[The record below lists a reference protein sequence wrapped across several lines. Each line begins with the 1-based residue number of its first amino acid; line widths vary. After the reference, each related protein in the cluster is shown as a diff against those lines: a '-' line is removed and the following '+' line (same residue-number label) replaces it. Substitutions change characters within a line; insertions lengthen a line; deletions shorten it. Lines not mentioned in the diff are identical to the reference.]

1 MTLSNMRILTKVLAC
16 IGLLAVIVA
25 GAIGYAA
32 TQMLTIDERYSRLID
47 TTAAGA
53 RAVMRANIMVVD
65 FGRINWR
72 TIGQSDPEEIKKL
85 AAGARATLIEFGDQM
100 DKGRNRLGEPYASR
114 LAKMQADFE
123 ALASDFPQVER
134 AMLEGDRTAAVAVAN
149 RMVGRLD
156 PIRAAFREI
165 TADIDKHALA
175 ASDAAT
181 AETRSIVYT
190 TIAIVSA
197 AIVLVLALS
206 VAIIQ
211 SGVVGPVKRLL
222 GTMEKLAGGDFQVE
236 VEGTERK
243 DEVGMMARTV
253 AVFKKNGLDMEKMKS
268 DQAAADERAAAE
280 RQSAI
285 HKIADDFE
293 SAVGEIIGVVSTA
306 SNELETAATTLTK
319 TAQTTRDLSTTVAAA
334 SEEASANVQS
344 VASGGQEMAASVTE
358 ISRQV
363 AESTRIAG
371 DAVRQAEKT
380 DSRIGELSQAAG
392 RIGDVVKL
400 ITAIAEQTN
409 LLALNATIEA
419 ARAGEAGKGFAVVA
433 QEVKALAAQTGK
445 ATGEIGAQIA
455 GMQQATQDS
464 VTAIKEIGGTIGR
477 IAEIA
482 SAIAAAVEEQGA
494 ATHEVARNI
503 QQASQGTA
511 EVARNIVEVSRGANA
526 TETASEQVRSSA
538 AMLAKEGGKL
548 KEEVRAFL
556 LSVRTGPLNR
566 RHQDDPNYK
575 GPERRADR
583 QAARQLTGLRKAG

>member
-16 IGLLAVIVA
+16 IGLLGAMVA
-25 GAIGYAA
+25 GAIWYVSV
-32 TQMLTIDERYSRLID
+32 QMIAIDDQYSRLIAN
-47 TTAAGA
+47 TAEGIQSAS
-53 RAVMRANIMVVD
+53 RANLLVVN
-65 FGRINWR
+65 FGRLTWR
-72 TIGQSDPEEIKKL
+72 MEGETDIATAKKL
-85 AAGARATLIEFGDQM
+85 IDETNDTVREFRDVMEHAKKLLPKFAARLDQLR
-100 DKGRNRLGEPYASR
+100 GRVDVMVRDYPALQNAV
-114 LAKMQADFE
+114 
-123 ALASDFPQVER
+123 LASDRP
-134 AMLEGDRTAAVAVAN
+134 AATAAAVVVT
-149 RMVGRLD
+149 RQLD
-156 PIRAAFREI
+156 PIRADFRALV
-165 TADIDKHALA
+165 TDADKAMNEE
-175 ASDAAT
+175 SDAAT
-181 AETRSIVYT
+181 ADTYGTVKT
-190 TIAIVSA
+190 TAIA
-197 AIVLVLALS
+197 LALS
-206 VAIIQ
+206 LAVVIAII
-211 SGVVGPVKRLL
+211 VVVVQTTVVAPITRIIA
-222 GTMEKLAGGDFQVE
+222 TMERLAGGDYDAE
-236 VEGTERK
+236 LIGTARK
-243 DEVGMMARTV
+243 DEVGMIARTV
-253 AVFKKNGLDMEKMKS
+253 EVFKRNGQEMAKMRS
-268 DQAAADERAAAE
+268 EQAAADERAAAE

-380 DSRIGELSQAAG
+380 DARIGELSQAAG

-464 VTAIKEIGGTIGR
+464 VVAIKEIGSTIGR
-477 IAEIA
+477 ISEIA

-566 RHQDDPNYK
+566 RHHDDPNYK

-583 QAARQLTGLRKAG
+583 QAARQVTALRKAG